1 MGATIPPVSRSILPL
16 SILIRTFNEADRV
29 GAAIGSALALGSEI
43 IVIDAGSTD
52 ATVTICEELGAK
64 VFHHPWSGFGP
75 QRRYGE
81 ELCSHDYIFSLD
93 ADEVL
98 PPDTAAEITRIL
110 LGRDPP
116 RLLALRKAMIF
127 PHHERPPRFGF
138 CHRQIL
144 IYDRRIA
151 RTAPDPNWD
160 RLEIDI
166 REKAHLIRQP
176 LWHYSLRDWHHGV
189 NKLNY
194 VASLAADTQP
204 PRSRVSL
211 ALRLIVEFPVTF
223 LKFYVLRRYFLGGI
237 DGFTMAIVGAF
248 GRFMRIAMMLERSG
262 HGHEK

>member
-1 MGATIPPVSRSILPL
+1 
-16 SILIRTFNEADRV
+16 
-29 GAAIGSALALGSEI
+29 
-43 IVIDAGSTD
+43 
-52 ATVTICEELGAK
+52 
-64 VFHHPWSGFGP
+64 
-75 QRRYGE
+75 
-81 ELCSHDYIFSLD
+81 
-93 ADEVL
+93 
-98 PPDTAAEITRIL
+98 
-110 LGRDPP
+110 
-116 RLLALRKAMIF
+116 MIF